1 LNLLANFVDNLTHG
15 AAIGGNFSV
24 SLLVGMATLAG
35 IIIHEIPHEM
45 EDLPILLKSGFNR
58 WQAIKAQMLTRL
70 RVFLVLQFLF
80 SIQIQ
85 FTVCCKFYFFVKL
98 IIFLNLRYSL
108 GFIIYKWCTYLCS
121 FS

>member
-1 LNLLANFVDNLTHG
+1 LNLLVNFVDNLTHG
-15 AAIGGNFSV
+15 AAIGGSFAV
-24 SLLVGMATLAG
+24 SPLVGMATLAG
-35 IIIHEIPHEM
+35 IIIHEM

-80 SIQIQ
+80 SIRIQ
-85 FTVCCKFYFFVKL
+85 FTVCCKIYCFVKF